1 MKILFDKKKMLD
13 KLTPAMG
20 AVSSKN
26 TFSATEGVLIDAGTD
41 TYFRIYTSDME
52 KGVRAEVDAQVIR
65 QGKYIINA
73 QRFFQIIKLMPGERI
88 SLEVDDALNATIQ
101 SEASSFSL
109 HALKG
114 EDFPAFP
121 EMSAIQKITVKQSM
135 LKNIINRTSFAIAA
149 DDQRPMLCGAFFR
162 IHDHSVTA
170 VACDSFTLAKYEI
183 GVDSDADASF
193 IVPGKALAE
202 LQKMLSDGDEEILI
216 SLARKHVVF
225 FLKDMMF
232 FTRLIDSE
240 YIDYMRI
247 IPTEC
252 ATEVEIDRADMLSS
266 LERASLVS
274 EDKSVSGIT
283 SFVKCTFE
291 GETLKVSSTSVNGK
305 VYEEIPCEK
314 KGADLVI
321 GFNCRYLVNTLRVI
335 PTERVKLKLI
345 SSLMSMTV
353 TPADAEADEKNRFLY
368 MVLPV
373 RMKE

>member
-1 MKILFDKKKMLD
+1 MKILFDKKKMIET
-13 KLTPAMG
+13 LTPAMG
-20 AVSSKN
+20 AVSNKN
-26 TFSATEGVLIDAGTD
+26 TFSATEGVLIDASSD
-41 TYFRIYTSDME
+41 TFFRIYTSDME
-52 KGVRAEVDAQVIR
+52 KGVRAEMDAQVLQ

-73 QRFFQIIKLMPGERI
+73 QRFFQIIKLMPGDRI
-88 SLEVDDALNATIQ
+88 SLEVDNTLNATIK
-101 SEASSFSL
+101 SGSSSFSL

-114 EDFPAFP
+114 EDFPVFP
-121 EMSAIQKITVKQSM
+121 EMSSLHKITVKQAM
-135 LKNIINRTSFAIAA
+135 LKNIINRISFAIAT
-149 DDQRPMLCGAFFR
+149 DDQRPMLCGAYFK
-162 IHDHSVTA
+162 IHDGSITA
-170 VACDSFTLAKYEI
+170 VACDSFTLAKYEV
-183 GVDSDADASF
+183 GVESDVNASF

-202 LQKMLSDGDEEILI
+202 LQKMLSDGDEDILI

-225 FLKDMMF
+225 FLKDLMF

-274 EDKSVSGIT
+274 EDKSVSGIS

-291 GETLKVSSTSVNGK
+291 GESLKVTSTSVNSK
-305 VYEEIPCEK
+305 IYEEIPCEK
-314 KGADLVI
+314 RGNDLII

-335 PTERVKLKLI
+335 PTDRVKLKLI
-345 SSLMSMTV
+345 SPLMSMTI
-353 TPADAEADEKNRFLY
+353 TPSDAENDEKNRFLY